1 VFDQIPVVEEV
12 VEHILVAQAFV
23 VEEVAE
29 HILVGQAFVVEEVLV
44 LKLLAVLLTDLV
56 EPNFYAL
63 MRPLCFF
70 QRNVAVRR
78 EEKRVIKN

>member
-1 VFDQIPVVEEV
+1 
-12 VEHILVAQAFV
+12 
-23 VEEVAE
+23 
-29 HILVGQAFVVEEVLV
+29 VLA

-70 QRNVAVRR
+70 QRNVTVRR